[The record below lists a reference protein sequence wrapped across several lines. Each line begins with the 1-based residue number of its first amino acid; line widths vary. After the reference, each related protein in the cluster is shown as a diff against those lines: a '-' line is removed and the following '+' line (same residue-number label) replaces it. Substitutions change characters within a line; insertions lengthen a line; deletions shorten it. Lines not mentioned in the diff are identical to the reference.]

1 MAFKKRDNQN
11 ILNNTENDNNIIEE
25 NIKFSNNEEVKNYRE
40 DAIRTI
46 EILEKKGINIYE
58 ENRYAGMYLKK
69 IRFSERK
76 KMEVVPKIC
85 LIKILTLIKYFH
97 NKNGKRKR
105 TKIRSIKTTSR

>member
-11 ILNNTENDNNIIEE
+11 ILNNTENNDSNNIIDE

-46 EILEKKGINIYE
+46 EILEKKGINIYD

-69 IRFSERK
+69 EITDFHRLDKIFGTEENGGSSENLSNQNINFDKIFS
-76 KMEVVPKIC
+76 
-85 LIKILTLIKYFH
+85 
-97 NKNGKRKR
+97 
-105 TKIRSIKTTSR
+105 

>member
-46 EILEKKGINIYE
+46 EILEKKGINIYD

-69 IRFSERK
+69 EITDFHRLDKIFGTEENGGSSENLSNQNINFDKIFS
-76 KMEVVPKIC
+76 
-85 LIKILTLIKYFH
+85 
-97 NKNGKRKR
+97 
-105 TKIRSIKTTSR
+105 

>member
-46 EILEKKGINIYE
+46 EILEKKGINIYD

-69 IRFSERK
+69 EITDFHRLDK
-76 KMEVVPKIC
+76 IPKIC

>member
-11 ILNNTENDNNIIEE
+11 ILNNTENDNNIIDE

-46 EILEKKGINIYE
+46 EILEKKGINIYD

-69 IRFSERK
+69 EITDFHRLDKIFGTEENGDSSENLSNQNINFDKIFS
-76 KMEVVPKIC
+76 
-85 LIKILTLIKYFH
+85 
-97 NKNGKRKR
+97 
-105 TKIRSIKTTSR
+105 

>member
-46 EILEKKGINIYE
+46 EILEKKGINIYD

-69 IRFSERK
+69 DITDFHRLDKIFGTEENGGSSENLSNQNINFDKIFS
-76 KMEVVPKIC
+76 
-85 LIKILTLIKYFH
+85 
-97 NKNGKRKR
+97 
-105 TKIRSIKTTSR
+105 

>member
-11 ILNNTENDNNIIEE
+11 ILNNTENYNNIIEE

-46 EILEKKGINIYE
+46 EILEKKGINIYD

-69 IRFSERK
+69 EITDFHRLDKIFGTEENGGSSENLSNQNINFDKIFS
-76 KMEVVPKIC
+76 
-85 LIKILTLIKYFH
+85 
-97 NKNGKRKR
+97 
-105 TKIRSIKTTSR
+105 